1 MSRTY
6 RQFYYL
12 EAKMLDGGV
21 PPWQNTA
28 HTLIQSPLWYGL
40 GVGDLNIVSS
50 GGYLDDPL
58 PPHSPIDHHFFHLA
72 SPG

>member
-21 PPWQNTA
+21 QPWQNTA
-28 HTLIQSPLWYGL
+28 HTQIQTPLWYGL
-40 GVGDLNIVSS
+40 GVGDLNNVSS

-58 PPHSPIDHHFFHLA
+58 PAHSPIVHHFFPLA